1 MTIILK
7 KNHKFVVMKDK
18 LFKILFPEKY
28 QEIVELNK
36 EVRSYEHSIYCLT
49 IINDSQKEIIRK
61 QKSDLLEI
69 KDSAIKLQKAKT
81 EEAEKQY
88 FKVLKEKGLV

>member
-1 MTIILK
+1 VFTVNIVQETI
-7 KNHKFVVMKDK
+7 K
-18 LFKILFPEKY
+18 LRNKGISNNLQYIPVWY
-28 QEIVELNK
+28 SQE
-36 EVRSYEHSIYCLT
+36 
-49 IINDSQKEIIRK
+49 EIIRN

-69 KDSAIKLQKAKT
+69 KDSASCSTIIKLQNAET

>member
-1 MTIILK
+1 
-7 KNHKFVVMKDK
+7 MKDK
-18 LFKILFPEKY
+18 LFKILFPEKH

-36 EVRSYEHSIYCLT
+36 EVRSYKHSVSCLR
-49 IINDSQKEIIRK
+49 IINDSQEEIIRN

-69 KDSAIKLQKAKT
+69 KDSAIKLQNAET